1 MKIKLT
7 PLQQLAQYLSQK
19 PDIYTPTGRIYA
31 YEDKFTVRD
40 GKLFH
45 GSRELALAS
54 LTDGH
59 GRRIID

>member
-19 PDIYTPTGRIYA
+19 ADIYTPTGRIYA
-31 YEDKFTVRD
+31 FEADFTVRD
-40 GKLFH
+40 GRLFH
-45 GSRELALAS
+45 GDIEIDPTT

-59 GRRIID
+59 GQRIQF

>member
-7 PLQQLAQYLSQK
+7 PLQQLAQLLNQK

-31 YEDKFTVRD
+31 FEADFTIRD

-45 GSRELALAS
+45 GDLELDPHT

-59 GRRIID
+59 GRRITA